1 MLEFGE
7 GFAYIGKEY
16 HLNINGDDF
25 YIDLLFYNLKL
36 HSYIVIELKSEKF
49 KPEHL
54 GQLNFYVT
62 AVNRELKTDR
72 DNATIGLL
80 ICKDKNDVV
89 CEYSLEQIFQPI
101 GISFYYNKQEGNY
114 IHENKNEQTTGTK
127 TIKKIGK

>member
-7 GFAYIGKEY
+7 RFAYIGKEY

-49 KPEHL
+49 KPKHL

-114 IHENKNEQTTGTK
+114 IHENKNEQNTGTK

>member
-114 IHENKNEQTTGTK
+114 IHENKNEQNTGIK